1 MDGVVGLPPTLDQLL
16 GLQQRDEHLTCQ
28 ELVHVHD
35 EHDAIQTSPD
45 ELPEINIHSL

>member
-16 GLQQRDEHLTCQ
+16 GLQQRDEH
-28 ELVHVHD
+28 
-35 EHDAIQTSPD
+35 DAIQTSPD